1 VYRRLI
7 VILACVSAMAASS
20 GCRWWPGARM
30 PWAPPAPVVFTAPPT
45 ADDIVRAVNSNAA
58 PIRQLSTD
66 SATVTAAGFPPLRAN
81 LAFERP
87 QRFRLRASLL
97 GPELDVGSNE
107 ELFWMWVKHSPEPG
121 VFYARHDQFA
131 NSPAR
136 QLFPLDPSL
145 VVDSFGLLQLD
156 PLAAYDAPRDLGDR
170 KVEIRTRIPSPEGD
184 LTRVIVVHDR
194 HGWVLEQRLFDTAG
208 RNIATALASDHRH
221 YPEAGVSL
229 PHRLEVRL
237 PAAQLN
243 FTINVRNFRVNQ
255 LDGNPAQLWTLP
267 QMEGYPLV
275 NIADPRNLP
284 VSRLDPPA
292 SPNAGPGPSNTPL
305 SAPRAAPL
313 SAPPRPDVYRPNTNT
328 SNVRSRY
335 RGFW

>member
-1 VYRRLI
+1 MLL
-7 VILACVSAMAASS
+7 LACVLGVAASG

-30 PWAPPAPVVFTAPPT
+30 PWSPPAPVVFTAPPT

-66 SATVTAAGFPPLRAN
+66 SASVTAAGFPPLRAN

-87 QRFRLRASLL
+87 QRFRLRASLI

-121 VFYARHDQFA
+121 VYYARHDQFA

-156 PLAAYDAPRDLGDR
+156 PLAAYDAPRDLGDQ
-170 KVEIRTRIPSPEGD
+170 KVEIRTRIPAPEGD

-194 HGWVLEQRLFDTAG
+194 HGWVLEQRLFDTSG
-208 RNIATALASDHRH
+208 RNIATALASEHRH

-255 LDGNPAQLWTLP
+255 LDGNPSQLWTLP

-275 NIADPRNLP
+275 NIADPRNIP
-284 VSRLDPPA
+284 VSRVDNAPAPRGGPA
-292 SPNAGPGPSNTPL
+292 SPPA
-305 SAPRAAPL
+305 AAAP
-313 SAPPRPDVYRPNTNT
+313 APSPRPDVYRSTTGGSRLRP
-328 SNVRSRY
+328 RY

>member
-1 VYRRLI
+1 
-7 VILACVSAMAASS
+7 
-20 GCRWWPGARM
+20 
-30 PWAPPAPVVFTAPPT
+30 
-45 ADDIVRAVNSNAA
+45 
-58 PIRQLSTD
+58 
-66 SATVTAAGFPPLRAN
+66 
-81 LAFERP
+81 
-87 QRFRLRASLL
+87 
-97 GPELDVGSNE
+97 
-107 ELFWMWVKHSPEPG
+107 MWVKHSPEPG

-131 NSPAR
+131 TSPAR

-156 PLAAYDAPRDLGDR
+156 PLAAYDAPRDLGDN

-184 LTRVIVVHDR
+184 LTRVIVVHNR
-194 HGWVLEQRLFDTAG
+194 HGWVLEQRLFDTSG
-208 RNIATALASDHRH
+208 RNIATALAGDHRH

-284 VSRLDPPA
+284 VSRLDNPSGPAPGANVPGANASGAGAPTTQPP
-292 SPNAGPGPSNTPL
+292 SM
-305 SAPRAAPL
+305 
-313 SAPPRPDVYRPNTNT
+313 PRPDVYRPNTNT
-328 SNVRSRY
+328 TNSRPRY